1 MSCRRAPAV
10 SFTHRAES
18 LPHIYAV
25 TSLII
30 LCVSKRRPLMHH
42 HTANLLRVGPD
53 EVRYHIGSLER
64 EYYLP
69 APAEE
74 SAVIGFQPLTVQ
86 M

>member
-1 MSCRRAPAV
+1 
-10 SFTHRAES
+10 
-18 LPHIYAV
+18 
-25 TSLII
+25 
-30 LCVSKRRPLMHH
+30 MHH

-74 SAVIGFQPLTVQ
+74 SDVIGFQPLTVQ